1 MSGSIEL
8 LQTGALLPD
17 KDRKLMRIVHREV
30 ERLDALVR
38 DFLSFA
44 KPIAPELRPVDL
56 SRLVE
61 ELGTVLQPSLKPRG
75 LSLTVEMPS
84 GVWVQADEGQ
94 LKQVLWNLLGNA
106 ADATSGGGQVRV
118 QVWREDEKVLVVVE
132 DSGAGIAPEDLP
144 RIFDPFFTTK
154 ERGTGLGLAIVHRIV
169 EAHGGLLEVSSEVGR
184 GSAFK
189 ITLAASVAGAGRSD
203 PELPV
208 APLAS

>member
-1 MSGSIEL
+1 V
-8 LQTGALLPD
+8 
-17 KDRKLMRIVHREV
+17 K
-30 ERLDALVR
+30 
-38 DFLSFA
+38 
-44 KPIAPELRPVDL
+44 
-56 SRLVE
+56 
-61 ELGTVLQPSLKPRG
+61 
-75 LSLTVEMPS
+75 
-84 GVWVQADEGQ
+84 ADEGQ

-189 ITLAASVAGAGRSD
+189 ITLLGSAPGSVRSD
-203 PELPV
+203 PGIPI